1 MNKIEQLNNLLYNNI
16 QNLKLDNATIVP
28 QLTDMDICNYRDIY
42 GRKHI
47 YQYFMEIAYKVAERS
62 TCIKRQVGAVIVNN
76 KKIVSQGYNG
86 VSSNR
91 PNCMINTCK
100 LEKNGK
106 CAIYPLHAECNAIMF
121 ATPEE
126 RKNAIMFITC
136 QPCSACA
143 SMISNSGIS
152 MVIYD
157 LIHKSEYNVLKQAK
171 IPELQILDAI
181 RQDLYLQEKKARESF
196 KQFYNEI

>member
-1 MNKIEQLNNLLYNNI
+1 MNRIEQLNNLLYNKHDINI
-16 QNLKLDNATIVP
+16 LNTNSIVS
-28 QLTDMDICNYRDIY
+28 QLTDMDICNYTDIY

-62 TCIKRQVGAVIVNN
+62 TCIKRKVGAVIVNN

-86 VSSNR
+86 VSTNR
-91 PNCMINTCK
+91 ANCTKDTCK
-100 LEKNGK
+100 LNELGK
-106 CAIYPLHAECNAIMF
+106 CTIYPLHAECNAIMF

-157 LIHKSEYNVLKQAK
+157 LIHRPEYNVLKQAK
-171 IPELQILDAI
+171 IPELQIMDAI
-181 RQDLYLQEKKARESF
+181 RQDLYLQEKKVKENY